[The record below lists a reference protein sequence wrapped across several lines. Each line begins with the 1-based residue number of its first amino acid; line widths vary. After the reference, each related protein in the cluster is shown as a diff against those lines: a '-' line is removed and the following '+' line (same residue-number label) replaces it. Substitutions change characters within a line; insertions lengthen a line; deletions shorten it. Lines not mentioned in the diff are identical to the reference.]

1 MNNISPEVALHRI
14 SPELRPMLCSVVR
27 NGRVGLDS
35 TNCLRVTDLKTGCTS
50 LTPGPCCDRFKLHI
64 PYAGETLKWDII
76 FNAHYP
82 ELPPDFIF
90 GEDAE
95 FLPEPSELPHLVQWD
110 AGNPDSLLQLVKE
123 LIQQYHHYQCQRLRE
138 SSRLLFEY
146 DSLLEDPNYGRNME
160 IYAGHKNSWT
170 GEFSARFLLK
180 LPVDFSN
187 IPIYLLKDTALDPGE
202 DVALLSVSF
211 EDAEATQVFPKLYLS
226 PSIEHAL
233 GGASALHIPA
243 FPNGGCLIDYVPQVC
258 QLLTNKVQYVIQGY
272 HKRREYIAA
281 FLSHFGMGVVE
292 YDAEGFTK
300 LTLLLMWK
308 DFCFL
313 VHVDL
318 PLYFPRDQPTLT
330 FQSVYHF
337 TSSGQLYSQV
347 QKSYPYSPRW
357 DGNEMAKRAKAYFK
371 TFIPQFQEG
380 AFANGKL

>member
-1 MNNISPEVALHRI
+1 MNMSPEVALHRI
-14 SPELRPMLCSVVR
+14 SPELRPLLCSVVR

-76 FNAHYP
+76 FNANYP

-187 IPIYLLKDTALDPGE
+187 IPIYLLKDTTLDPGE

-243 FPNGGCLIDYVPQVC
+243 FPSGGCLIDYVPQVC

-380 AFANGKL
+380 AFANGKQ